1 MLQCYCVINAK
12 IFWFLVAI
20 TRHPCVAKRKR
31 CRWQI
36 PESAPLIPG
45 CWCPAP
51 VWKFGYPGV
60 PKAGAGVSGR
70 LGATAGARNPRKSQ
84 APVGRWP
91 LGWKHV
97 SFENGFEDYCWE
109 EMSKKFQLK
118 ERGATYSNQDKGTA
132 DIKTHLCLYKWRK
145 KEKIFLKRQ
154 QNLLWNSVRE
164 GWGRGWRLEVAELSF
179 EEWGCDQPS
188 FYLCK
193 CKCKREHELST
204 ERWAMELPPSIFTS
218 PWLFIST
225 KYFFIYLLCPLKK
238 ILCISVSLSK
248 HTTNGPQISF

>member
-1 MLQCYCVINAK
+1 MPAPHNSQPLITSSLGGHFFPGFDKEIFPPSLQLGCQNLSPVRILVLNQGGISMLQCVMNAK

-109 EMSKKFQLK
+109 EMSNKFQLK
-118 ERGATYSNQDKGTA
+118 ERGSN
-132 DIKTHLCLYKWRK
+132 
-145 KEKIFLKRQ
+145 IFKPR
-154 QNLLWNSVRE
+154 
-164 GWGRGWRLEVAELSF
+164 
-179 EEWGCDQPS
+179 
-188 FYLCK
+188 
-193 CKCKREHELST
+193 
-204 ERWAMELPPSIFTS
+204 
-218 PWLFIST
+218 
-225 KYFFIYLLCPLKK
+225 
-238 ILCISVSLSK
+238 
-248 HTTNGPQISF
+248 

>member
-12 IFWFLVAI
+12 IFRFLVAI
-20 TRHPCVAKRKR
+20 TRHPCVVKRKR
-31 CRWQI
+31 CRWQRVL
-36 PESAPLIPG
+36 P
-45 CWCPAP
+45 W
-51 VWKFGYPGV
+51 YPGV
-60 PKAGAGVSGR
+60 GALPRCGSLGTRVCRR
-70 LGATAGARNPRKSQ
+70 LVPASVEDL
-84 APVGRWP
+84 APLRETRENRRRQSAVGRAAESTSRLKMDLKIIAGKRWAKNFS
-91 LGWKHV
+91 WKKG
-97 SFENGFEDYCWE
+97 E
-109 EMSKKFQLK
+109 
-118 ERGATYSNQDKGTA
+118 ATYSNQDKGTA

-193 CKCKREHELST
+193 CKCKRERELST

-238 ILCISVSLSK
+238 ILWISVSLSK